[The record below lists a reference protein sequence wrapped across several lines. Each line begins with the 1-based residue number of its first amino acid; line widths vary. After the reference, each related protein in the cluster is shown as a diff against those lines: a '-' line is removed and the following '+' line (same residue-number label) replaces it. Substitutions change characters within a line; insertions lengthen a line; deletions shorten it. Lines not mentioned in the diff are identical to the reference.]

1 MKMKLKEE
9 GFPSISDVWWRFD
22 MSESVVNIAFFIL
35 SMIIY
40 PFAWTYVNIRKVFSK
55 IKSK

>member
-22 MSESVVNIAFFIL
+22 MSESLVNIAFFIL
-35 SMIIY
+35 SMIMY
-40 PFAWTYVNIRKVFSK
+40 PFAWVYVKIWKVFNEMRSK
-55 IKSK
+55 